1 MTIREQ
7 TEILELGTLSPYAC
21 TCVGNAK
28 RSRPDPKCPY
38 RTEFQRDRDRILHCN
53 AFRRLKRK
61 TQVFLSP
68 VGDHYR
74 TRLTHTLEVAQIAR
88 TIARALRLNEDLTE
102 AIALGHD
109 LGHSPFGHSGE
120 AILDEICPYG
130 FKHYLQSVRVVH
142 YLEKKGQGLNLTFEV
157 KNGIACHTNK
167 IAATREGNIV
177 RLSDKIAYINHD
189 IEDATRAGILTPAD
203 LPSHLTAVLGTD
215 KSQRITTMV
224 ASVIENGPDEIRMTK
239 PIKAAHDA
247 LRTFLFSNV
256 YTNPVAKA
264 EEEKAKGLVEKLY
277 GYFIKHPEKMPDEY
291 KQILRRFDLHRAV
304 CDYISGMTDGYAV
317 DLYQQIFIPQSWG
330 SR

>member
-1 MTIREQ
+1 M
-7 TEILELGTLSPYAC
+7 
-21 TCVGNAK
+21 
-28 RSRPDPKCPY
+28 
-38 RTEFQRDRDRILHCN
+38 
-53 AFRRLKRK
+53 
-61 TQVFLSP
+61 
-68 VGDHYR
+68 GDHYR